1 MRSVIFILVM
11 LTIVSG
17 CSSNPVAKTATWTPQ
32 PTLTP
37 VHITTDTT
45 ETATVSRVVD
55 GDTFDVLLESD
66 KTDRERILGIDTP
79 ETFSSNKA
87 DEYNGI
93 TDIECLDLWGD
104 KATIFAKDILE
115 DKEVKLIPDA
125 LSDRRGYYDRL
136 LSYIEVDG
144 KDFGVLLLEG
154 GYARVY
160 TEGKS
165 TRKNHY
171 LLIEEQAKSK
181 KLGLWACGM

>member
-1 MRSVIFILVM
+1 MRSVIFILVI

-17 CSSNPVAKTATWTPQ
+17 CSSNPTAKPATWTPQ
-32 PTLTP
+32 PTWTP
-37 VHITTDTT
+37 VHMPTDTT

-55 GDTFDVLLESD
+55 GDTLDVLLESG
-66 KTDRERILGIDTP
+66 KTDRVRILGIDTP

-104 KATIFAKDILE
+104 KATIFAEDILE
-115 DKEVKLIPDA
+115 NKEVKLIADA

-144 KDFGVLLLEG
+144 RDFGVLLLEG

-171 LLIEEQAKSK
+171 LLIEDQAKSQ
-181 KLGLWACGM
+181 KLCLWNCAI